1 MVEEK
6 ASRET
11 WRDWLPKEVADPPL
25 VTRAALVR
33 DLDERRAD
41 VAERTLRTWENLG
54 IVPRPVRRMHAGTVQ
69 ALYPDWFVHLVIF
82 IRGLRAQNHPLQQIR
97 PNGRALFHD
106 FARLYGAPYPIDV
119 AWSTP
124 IEAPQP
130 VEEAKPPLS
139 SALKEATQAFL
150 IEHGLT
156 LANIEV
162 RSASGQRYIYS
173 GIVVVVRGQLAD
185 QTSQEH

>member
-1 MVEEK
+1 MAEK
-6 ASRET
+6 KAVRET
-11 WRDWLPKEVADPPL
+11 WRDWLPKDVADPPL
-25 VTRAALVR
+25 VTRAELIR

-82 IRGLRAQNHPLQQIR
+82 IRGLRAQNHSLQQIR

-106 FARLYGAPYPIDV
+106 FAHLYGLSYPIDV

-124 IEAPQP
+124 IEEPQP
-130 VEEAKPPLS
+130 PPS
-139 SALKEATQAFL
+139 RALIEATQAFL

-156 LANIEV
+156 VANIEV
-162 RSASGQRYIYS
+162 RGASGQRYMYS
-173 GIVVVVRGQLAD
+173 VGVETTKDQLAD
-185 QTSQEH
+185 QSS